1 VGCGATPRERNLL
14 SLWGCFPRQSLFFE
28 TFSQQ
33 VAITIAEVILMTGSD
48 IASRFDE
55 IYDSTRKEVLAFIT
69 ARCGSTADIC
79 DIFQET
85 YMELYKVLLKRGAEY
100 VTHEK
105 ALVMR
110 IAKRK
115 IAKHYTFLERFK
127 NFVSFSRDGEDAG
140 DFTEFEDDDFCT
152 EEFSVNNILLEN
164 ARKFIKAKPE
174 NVRKVFY
181 LMYDV
186 GLTIPEIA
194 KMLSMS
200 ESNVKNKLYRTL
212 KELDRKSVV

>member
-1 VGCGATPRERNLL
+1 MPGPNA
-14 SLWGCFPRQSLFFE
+14 S
-28 TFSQQ
+28 
-33 VAITIAEVILMTGSD
+33 
-48 IASRFDE
+48 SRFDE
-55 IYDSTRKEVLAFIT
+55 IYDSTRKDVLTFIT
-69 ARCGSTADIC
+69 ARSGRTADVA

-85 YMELYKVLLKRGAEY
+85 YMELYKILVNRGVDY

-115 IAKHYTFLERFK
+115 IAKHYSLLERLK
-127 NFVSFSRDGEDAG
+127 IFVSMTFVNEDEEEVNLLELEA
-140 DFTEFEDDDFCT
+140 DDFST
-152 EEFSVNNILLEN
+152 DEFAVNNIMLEN
-164 ARKFIKAKPE
+164 ARQFIKSKPDD
-174 NVRKVFY
+174 VRKVFY

-194 KMLSMS
+194 QALSMS

-212 KELDRKSVV
+212 KELRKLL

>member
-1 VGCGATPRERNLL
+1 MPKPDT
-14 SLWGCFPRQSLFFE
+14 
-28 TFSQQ
+28 
-33 VAITIAEVILMTGSD
+33 
-48 IASRFDE
+48 ASRFDE
-55 IYDSTRKEVLAFIT
+55 IYDSTRKDVLAFIT
-69 ARCGSTADIC
+69 ARSGRTADIN

-85 YMELYKVLLKRGAEY
+85 YVELYRILINRGADY

-115 IAKHYTFLERFK
+115 IAKHYSLLERLK
-127 NFVSFSRDGEDAG
+127 IFVSMTFVN
-140 DFTEFEDDDFCT
+140 EDDDEVDLSDFVADDFST
-152 EEFSVNNILLEN
+152 EEFAVNSILLET
-164 ARKFIKAKPE
+164 ARQFIKSKPDD
-174 NVRKVFY
+174 VRRVFY

-194 KMLSMS
+194 QTLSIS

-212 KELDRKSVV
+212 KELRKLLS

>member
-1 VGCGATPRERNLL
+1 MSNPNA
-14 SLWGCFPRQSLFFE
+14 
-28 TFSQQ
+28 
-33 VAITIAEVILMTGSD
+33 
-48 IASRFDE
+48 ASRFDE
-55 IYDSTRKEVLAFIT
+55 IYDSTYKNVLAFIT
-69 ARCGSTADIC
+69 ARSGRTADIS

-85 YMELYKVLLKRGAEY
+85 YLELYKLLVNRGADY

-115 IAKHYTFLERFK
+115 IAKQYSLLERLK
-127 NFVSFSRDGEDAG
+127 NFVSMTTVNEGDEEIDLTTFEADDFSTE
-140 DFTEFEDDDFCT
+140 DFT
-152 EEFSVNNILLEN
+152 VNNILLEN
-164 ARKFIKAKPE
+164 ARQFIRSKSE
-174 NVRKVFY
+174 DVRKVFY

-194 KMLSMS
+194 QALSMS

-212 KELDRKSVV
+212 KEIRKLLS